1 MTEFFFSCKTVTV
14 MVLLD
19 PAWVKVILPLRTV
32 APGLSPTVTVEPEA
46 EAQETLLE
54 PE

>member
-19 PAWVKVILPLRTV
+19 PAWLKVILPLRTV
-32 APGLSPTVTVEPEA
+32 VPGLSLTVTVDPEA

-54 PE
+54 SE